1 MYGTSPMSES
11 AVVRTGGDKKENNQ
25 KIVPCLWFDSQ
36 AEDAAKFY
44 VSIFNNSSIDGV
56 VRYGKEGF
64 EIHQMKEGTVVFVN
78 ISLKRIQF
86 LSS

>member
-11 AVVRTGGDKKENNQ
+11 VVVRTDGDKKENNQ

-44 VSIFNNSSIDGV
+44 VSIFFILSIA
-56 VRYGKEGF
+56 F
-64 EIHQMKEGTVVFVN
+64 MT
-78 ISLKRIQF
+78 F
-86 LSS
+86 L